1 MVIFSSDLQF
11 IRQNLVYQYSEPLLA
26 DKISLEKI
34 RIISSRRT
42 RKPRHIMINDNL
54 FATVRARSGRLVL
67 AEYGIRWLHA
77 HLPAPKNRVIIQ
89 PDVLEFIQK
98 GRSIF
103 AKHVIQADPSIRP
116 EEEVLII
123 VAPDRLIGLGR
134 AQLSGRNMAGAKRGV
149 AVKPL
154 HILSDSITSQ

>member
-1 MVIFSSDLQF
+1 MVIFSPDQQF

-67 AEYGIRWLHA
+67 AEYGIRWLHT
-77 HLPAPKNRVIIQ
+77 HLPAPKNRVTIH

-123 VAPDRLIGLGR
+123 VAPDHLIGSGR
-134 AQLSGRNMAGAKRGV
+134 AQLSGGNMVGTKRGV

-154 HILSDSITSQ
+154 HILPDLITSQ